1 MELIYNESDLLKEV
15 AKDNRAAF
23 SQLYNRHFSLVRQYL
38 SLFEPSK
45 ERLDEL
51 TQDVFVRIWEKLTR
65 TCLDLLG

>member
-23 SQLYNRHFSLVRQYL
+23 SQLYNQHFSLVRQYL